1 MKLFDY
7 RYIAAA
13 LLCVALAGCSVD
25 EPITGIQ
32 QDSAPQMSE
41 GTVQGELLVRFDSAV
56 ADVLEKAGLTKSTAD
71 RSGVL
76 NVDQVLEIV
85 GGYELER
92 VFPYNSASEA
102 KTREAGLHLWYV
114 VRFSEEYSVAD
125 VASKLSK
132 LGEVTGVQTNYTLK
146 RASWE
151 KAKPLTPEMLKKLT
165 TKSGYSGTFDD
176 EHLSLQ
182 WNLINNGDLGP
193 TKFVKG
199 ADVQVEKAWEKSTG
213 HPSII
218 VAVLD
223 EGIDV
228 THPDLQASVW
238 VNENEIKG
246 SHEDNDGNGYA
257 GDYHGFNFVN
267 NIGNILTDD
276 IYDTGHGSHVA
287 GVIAATNNNCI
298 GIS

>member
-125 VASKLSK
+125 VAAGIYHIPRSFGKSDA
-132 LGEVTGVQTNYTLK
+132 GHRVRWAGRIYRNAYQYNHTHSNA
-146 RASWE
+146 R
-151 KAKPLTPEMLKKLT
+151 
-165 TKSGYSGTFDD
+165 TKSTYS
-176 EHLSLQ
+176 
-182 WNLINNGDLGP
+182 N
-193 TKFVKG
+193 
-199 ADVQVEKAWEKSTG
+199 
-213 HPSII
+213 
-218 VAVLD
+218 
-223 EGIDV
+223 
-228 THPDLQASVW
+228 
-238 VNENEIKG
+238 
-246 SHEDNDGNGYA
+246 
-257 GDYHGFNFVN
+257 
-267 NIGNILTDD
+267 
-276 IYDTGHGSHVA
+276 
-287 GVIAATNNNCI
+287 
-298 GIS
+298 

>member
-246 SHEDNDGNGYA
+246 SHEDNDGNGYPR
-257 GDYHGFNFVN
+257 G
-267 NIGNILTDD
+267 
-276 IYDTGHGSHVA
+276 
-287 GVIAATNNNCI
+287 
-298 GIS
+298 